1 MRKFTMLIIAAFAVT
16 SAAAQLNPQQPIP
29 ADKDVRTGKLEN
41 GMTYYIRHNEKPK
54 GQADF
59 YILHDVGAIQ
69 ENDSQQG
76 LAHFLEHMAFN
87 GTKNLPGKMLTEYLE
102 KVGVKFGANLNAGT
116 GWDQTTYMMK
126 DVPTSREG
134 IIDSALLILHDWS
147 HFIALEPEEIDSER
161 GVIMEELRTRDGASW
176 RSTMKMLQALG
187 KDTKYEHRNL
197 IGYLDGLKGFQHKEL
212 EDFYNQWYRPDYQAV
227 VVVGDLDVD
236 AVENK
241 IKTLMS
247 DIPAPA
253 ADAAQKETII
263 VPDNVEPIISIYT
276 DPEMQGSKIQLFVK
290 RPALPEQMNN
300 LVYGE
305 MLDVIQAYMTTMENA
320 RLQEIS
326 MKPDAPFLGAGMG
339 SGEIG
344 VIPTLNA
351 TTFVAMTQ
359 DGKLA
364 EGFEAMYT
372 EMEKVRRYGYTQGE
386 FERAQNDLMRRAE
399 RSYANRNDRRNGEFV
414 QTYLDNY
421 SKNTPMPDA
430 QTEWQLDSM
439 LIKML
444 NVDAVNAFAQQV
456 IYPQNQVIVVTA
468 PEKEGVVN
476 PTAEELLAIREKVA
490 NAEIEAY
497 EDNVVKEPLI
507 QEGTVLKGSPV
518 KKTAQDATLGTT
530 EWTLA
535 NGVTV
540 VVKPTTYKADE
551 VRMSAVAKGG
561 LSVLSDEEFY
571 MGEMMPAINSM
582 SGVGKFSATELK
594 KQLSGKSASV
604 QPSVENYTSAMNG
617 VCSPKDLETMM
628 QLLYLN
634 FTQPRFSQDD
644 YNTLMK
650 MLRSQLD
657 NVKSNPDYL
666 MEEKFIDVAY
676 GNNPR
681 RQMISTE
688 IIDKFSFEAL
698 PAIYKKLYPDAN
710 SFTFTIVGNVD
721 LDALK
726 PLVEKYIGSIPASK
740 KAMTFVD
747 DKCAPVKGD
756 VTEEF
761 KAPMQQPKVS
771 VHYMF
776 SGKMPYT
783 LKDKAA
789 LTFLT
794 QALNSRYLISI
805 REEKGGTY
813 GVQVSGSTQY
823 IPNETYKMDIRFD
836 TNEEMADELRE
847 IVMKEIQEIAQNGPK
862 TEDIEKNREFMLKSW
877 GNSLEQNTG
886 WMNYIQAKY
895 GSGLEYLKDYEQVVK
910 SLTNADVQAMAQKI
924 LDDNNLVK
932 VVMRPEK
939 EEAK

>member
-1 MRKFTMLIIAAFAVT
+1 MLVIAAFAVT
-16 SAAAQLNPQQPIP
+16 SAAAQFNPQQPIP

-197 IGYLDGLKGFQHKEL
+197 IGYLDGLKGFHHKEL

-227 VVVGDLDVD
+227 VVVGDIDVD

-247 DIPAPA
+247 DIPVPA
-253 ADAAQKETII
+253 ADAARKETIT
-263 VPDNVEPIISIYT
+263 VPDNEDPIISIYT

-300 LVYGE
+300 LIYGE
-305 MLDVIQAYMTTMENA
+305 MFDVIQAYMTTMENA

-364 EGFEAMYT
+364 EGFEAIYT
-372 EMEKVRRYGYTQGE
+372 EMEKVRRYGFTQGE

-399 RSYANRNDRRNGEFV
+399 RAYANRNDRRNGEFV
-414 QTYLDNY
+414 QTYLNNY

-430 QTEWQLDSM
+430 ETEWQLDSM
-439 LIKML
+439 LIKMI
-444 NVDAVNAFAQQV
+444 NVEAVNGFAQQV
-456 IYPQNQVIVVTA
+456 IYPRNQVIVVTA
-468 PEKEGVVN
+468 PEKEGIVN

-497 EDNVVKEPLI
+497 EDNTVKEPLI
-507 QEGTVLKGSPV
+507 PEGTALKGSPV

-535 NGVTV
+535 NGVKV

-561 LSVLSDEEFY
+561 LSILSDEEFY
-571 MGEMMPAINSM
+571 MGEMMPAFNSM
-582 SGVGKFSATELK
+582 SGVGKFSATDLK

-604 QPSVENYTSAMNG
+604 QPSVENYASAVNG
-617 VCSPKDLETMM
+617 YCSPKDLETMM

-634 FTQPRFSQDD
+634 FTQPRFDQND

-698 PAIYKKLYPDAN
+698 PAIYRKLYPDAN

-726 PLVEKYIGSIPASK
+726 PLVEKYIGSIPVSK
-740 KAMTFVD
+740 KAMTFAD

-761 KAPMQQPKVS
+761 TAPMQQPKVS

-813 GVQVSGSTQY
+813 GVQVSGSTEY
-823 IPNETYKMDIRFD
+823 IPDETYKLDIRFD

-847 IVMKEIQEIAQNGPK
+847 IVMKEIEEIAANGPK
-862 TEDIEKNREFMLKSW
+862 SEDIEKNREFMLKSW
-877 GNSLEQNTG
+877 KNSLEQNG
-886 WMNYIQAKY
+886 AWMNYIQIKY
-895 GSGLEYLKDYEQVVK
+895 GSGLNYIADHEQAIRD
-910 SLTNADVQAMAQKI
+910 LTNADVQALAKKI
-924 LDDNNLVK
+924 LADGNLVK
-932 VVMRPEK
+932 VVMRPSK
-939 EEAK
+939 

>member
-1 MRKFTMLIIAAFAVT
+1 MKKLMMLAVAVF
-16 SAAAQLNPQQPIP
+16 AAAGAMAQMNQPIP
-29 ADKDVRTGKLEN
+29 ADPELRTGKLEN

-87 GTKNLPGKMLTEYLE
+87 GTKNLPGKQLTEYLE
-102 KVGVKFGANLNAGT
+102 TVGVKFGANLNAGT
-116 GWDQTTYMMK
+116 SWDHTVYNIS

-187 KDTKYEHRNL
+187 KGTKYEHRNL
-197 IGYLDGLKGFQHKEL
+197 IGYLDGLKGFHHKEL

-227 VVVGDLDVD
+227 VVVGDIDVD

-253 ADAAQKETII
+253 ADAARKETIT
-263 VPDNVEPIISIYT
+263 VPDNEAPIISIYT

-300 LVYGE
+300 LIYGE
-305 MLDVIQAYMTTMENA
+305 MFDVIQAYMTTMENA

-364 EGFEAMYT
+364 EGFEAIYT
-372 EMEKVRRYGYTQGE
+372 EMEKVRRYGFTQGE

-399 RSYANRNDRRNGEFV
+399 RAYANRNDRRNGEFV
-414 QTYLDNY
+414 QTYLNNY

-430 QTEWQLDSM
+430 ETEWQLDSM
-439 LIKML
+439 LIKMI
-444 NVDAVNAFAQQV
+444 NVEAVNGFAQQV
-456 IYPQNQVIVVTA
+456 IYPRNQVIVVTA
-468 PEKEGVVN
+468 PEKEGIVN

-497 EDNVVKEPLI
+497 EDNTVKEPLI
-507 QEGTVLKGSPV
+507 PESTVLKGSPV

-535 NGVTV
+535 NGVKV

-561 LSVLSDEEFY
+561 LSILSDEEFY
-571 MGEMMPAINSM
+571 MGEMMPAFNSM
-582 SGVGKFSATELK
+582 SGVGKFSATDLK

-604 QPSVENYTSAMNG
+604 QPSVENYTSAVNG
-617 VCSPKDLETMM
+617 YCSPKDLETMM

-634 FTQPRFSQDD
+634 FTQPRFDQND

-698 PAIYKKLYPDAN
+698 PAIYRKLYPDAN

-726 PLVEKYIGSIPASK
+726 PLVEKYIGSIPVSK
-740 KAMTFVD
+740 KAMTFAD

-761 KAPMQQPKVS
+761 TAPMQQPKVS

-813 GVQVSGSTQY
+813 GVQVSGSTEY
-823 IPNETYKMDIRFD
+823 IPDETYKLDIRFD

-847 IVMKEIQEIAQNGPK
+847 IVMKEIREIAENGPK

-877 GNSLEQNTG
+877 KNSLEQNAG

-895 GSGLEYLKDYEQVVK
+895 GPGLEYLKDYEQVIR
-910 SLTNADVQAMAQKI
+910 SLTNADVQAMAKKV
-924 LDDNNLVK
+924 LGDNNLVK
-932 VVMRPEK
+932 VVMRPAKEK
-939 EEAK
+939 AE

>member
-1 MRKFTMLIIAAFAVT
+1 MLVIAAFAVT
-16 SAAAQLNPQQPIP
+16 NTAAQFNPQQPIP

-59 YILHDVGAIQ
+59 HILHDVGAIQ

-87 GTKNLPGKMLTEYLE
+87 GTKNLPGKQMIEYLE
-102 KVGVKFGANLNAGT
+102 KIGVKFGANLNAGT
-116 GWDQTTYMMK
+116 SWDMTSYMMK

-197 IGYLDGLKGFQHKEL
+197 IGYLDGLKGFHHKEL

-227 VVVGDLDVD
+227 VVVGDIDVD

-247 DIPAPA
+247 DIPVPA
-253 ADAAQKETII
+253 ADAARKETIT
-263 VPDNVEPIISIYT
+263 VPDNEDPIISIYT

-300 LVYGE
+300 LIYGE
-305 MLDVIQAYMTTMENA
+305 MFDVIQAYMTTMENA

-364 EGFEAMYT
+364 EGFEAIYT
-372 EMEKVRRYGYTQGE
+372 EMEKVRRYGFTQGE

-399 RSYANRNDRRNGEFV
+399 RAYANRNDRRNGEFV
-414 QTYLDNY
+414 QTYLNNY

-430 QTEWQLDSM
+430 ETEWQLDSM
-439 LIKML
+439 LIKMI
-444 NVDAVNAFAQQV
+444 NVEAVNGFAQQV
-456 IYPQNQVIVVTA
+456 IYPRNQVIVVTA
-468 PEKEGVVN
+468 PEKEGIVN

-497 EDNVVKEPLI
+497 EDNTVKEPLI
-507 QEGTVLKGSPV
+507 PEGTVLKGSPV

-535 NGVTV
+535 NGVKV

-561 LSVLSDEEFY
+561 LSILSDEEFY
-571 MGEMMPAINSM
+571 MGEMMPAFNSM
-582 SGVGKFSATELK
+582 SGVGKFSATDLK

-604 QPSVENYTSAMNG
+604 QPSVENYASAVNG
-617 VCSPKDLETMM
+617 YCSPKDLETMM

-634 FTQPRFSQDD
+634 FTQPRFDQND

-681 RQMISTE
+681 RQMISSE

-698 PAIYKKLYPDAN
+698 PAIYRKLYPDAN

-726 PLVEKYIGSIPASK
+726 PLVEKYIGSIPVSK
-740 KAMTFVD
+740 KAMTFAD

-761 KAPMQQPKVS
+761 TAPMQQPKVS

-813 GVQVSGSTQY
+813 GVQVSGSTEY
-823 IPNETYKMDIRFD
+823 IPDETYKLDIRFD

-847 IVMKEIQEIAQNGPK
+847 IVMKEIREIAENGPK

-877 GNSLEQNTG
+877 KNSLEQNAG

-895 GSGLEYLKDYEQVVK
+895 GPGLEYLKDYEQVIR
-910 SLTNADVQAMAQKI
+910 SLTNADVQAMAKKV
-924 LDDNNLVK
+924 LGDNNLVK
-932 VVMRPEK
+932 VVMRPAKEK
-939 EEAK
+939 AE

>member
-1 MRKFTMLIIAAFAVT
+1 MLVIAAFAVT
-16 SAAAQLNPQQPIP
+16 SAAAQFNPQQPIP

-197 IGYLDGLKGFQHKEL
+197 IGYLDGLKGFHHKEL

-227 VVVGDLDVD
+227 VVVGDIDVD

-247 DIPAPA
+247 DIPVPA
-253 ADAAQKETII
+253 ADAARKETIT
-263 VPDNVEPIISIYT
+263 VPDNEDPIISIYT

-300 LVYGE
+300 LIYGE
-305 MLDVIQAYMTTMENA
+305 MFDVIQAYMTTMENA

-364 EGFEAMYT
+364 EGFEAIYT
-372 EMEKVRRYGYTQGE
+372 EMEKVRRYGFTQGE

-399 RSYANRNDRRNGEFV
+399 RAYANRNDRRNGEFV
-414 QTYLDNY
+414 QTYLNNY

-430 QTEWQLDSM
+430 ETEWQLDSM
-439 LIKML
+439 LIKMI
-444 NVDAVNAFAQQV
+444 NVEAVNGFAQQV
-456 IYPQNQVIVVTA
+456 IYPRNQVIVVTA
-468 PEKEGVVN
+468 PEKEGIVN

-497 EDNVVKEPLI
+497 EDNTVKEPLI
-507 QEGTVLKGSPV
+507 PEGTVLKGSPV
-518 KKTAQDATLGTT
+518 KKTAQDVTLGTT

-535 NGVTV
+535 NGVKV

-561 LSVLSDEEFY
+561 LSILSDEEFY
-571 MGEMMPAINSM
+571 MGEMMPATA
-582 SGVGKFSATELK
+582 VGQVGFGSALGGELC
-594 KQLSGKSASV
+594 QRRERLLLAQRPRNDDAVALPEFHAAALRPERLQHADEDAALAARQREVESRLPDGGEIHRRGLRQQPAPPDDFDRDHRQVQLRSPAGDLQEALSGR
-604 QPSVENYTSAMNG
+604 Q
-617 VCSPKDLETMM
+617 
-628 QLLYLN
+628 QLYVHHRG
-634 FTQPRFSQDD
+634 QR
-644 YNTLMK
+644 
-650 MLRSQLD
+650 
-657 NVKSNPDYL
+657 
-666 MEEKFIDVAY
+666 
-676 GNNPR
+676 GPR
-681 RQMISTE
+681 RAETARGE
-688 IIDKFSFEAL
+688 
-698 PAIYKKLYPDAN
+698 
-710 SFTFTIVGNVD
+710 
-721 LDALK
+721 
-726 PLVEKYIGSIPASK
+726 
-740 KAMTFVD
+740 
-747 DKCAPVKGD
+747 
-756 VTEEF
+756 
-761 KAPMQQPKVS
+761 
-771 VHYMF
+771 VH
-776 SGKMPYT
+776 
-783 LKDKAA
+783 
-789 LTFLT
+789 
-794 QALNSRYLISI
+794 
-805 REEKGGTY
+805 
-813 GVQVSGSTQY
+813 
-823 IPNETYKMDIRFD
+823 RFD
-836 TNEEMADELRE
+836 SRVEE
-847 IVMKEIQEIAQNGPK
+847 GH
-862 TEDIEKNREFMLKSW
+862 
-877 GNSLEQNTG
+877 
-886 WMNYIQAKY
+886 
-895 GSGLEYLKDYEQVVK
+895 
-910 SLTNADVQAMAQKI
+910 DV
-924 LDDNNLVK
+924 
-932 VVMRPEK
+932 R
-939 EEAK
+939 

>member
-1 MRKFTMLIIAAFAVT
+1 ML
-16 SAAAQLNPQQPIP
+16 AAAVFAAGSAMAQFDPMQPIP
-29 ADKDVRTGKLEN
+29 ADKEVRTGRLDN
-41 GMTYYIRHNEKPK
+41 GLTYYIRHNEKPK

-59 YILHDVGAIQ
+59 YILHNVGAIQ
-69 ENDSQQG
+69 EEDDQQG

-87 GTKNLPGKMLTEYLE
+87 GTKNLPGKQLIEYLE
-102 KVGVKFGANLNAGT
+102 TVGVKFGYNLNAGT
-116 GWDQTTYMMK
+116 SWDQTVYNIS
-126 DVPTSREG
+126 DVPTSRQG
-134 IIDSALLILHDWS
+134 IIDSAMLILHDWS

-197 IGYLDGLKGFQHKEL
+197 IGYLDGLKGFHHKEL

-227 VVVGDLDVD
+227 VVVGDIDVD

-253 ADAAQKETII
+253 ADAARKETIT
-263 VPDNVEPIISIYT
+263 VPDNEAPIISIYT

-300 LVYGE
+300 LIYGE
-305 MLDVIQAYMTTMENA
+305 MFDVIQAYMTTMENA

-364 EGFEAMYT
+364 EGFEAIYT
-372 EMEKVRRYGYTQGE
+372 EMEKVRRYGFTQGE

-399 RSYANRNDRRNGEFV
+399 RAYANRNDRRNGEFV
-414 QTYLDNY
+414 QTYLNNY

-430 QTEWQLDSM
+430 ETEWQLDSM
-439 LIKML
+439 LIKMI
-444 NVDAVNAFAQQV
+444 NVEAVNGFAQQV
-456 IYPQNQVIVVTA
+456 IYPRNQVIVVTA
-468 PEKEGVVN
+468 PEKEGIVN

-497 EDNVVKEPLI
+497 EDNTVKEPLI
-507 QEGTVLKGSPV
+507 PESTVLKGSPV

-535 NGVTV
+535 NGVKV

-561 LSVLSDEEFY
+561 LSILSDEEFY
-571 MGEMMPAINSM
+571 MGEMMPAFNSM
-582 SGVGKFSATELK
+582 SGVGKFSATDLK
-594 KQLSGKSASV
+594 KQLSGKSVSV
-604 QPSVENYTSAMNG
+604 QPSVENYASAVNG
-617 VCSPKDLETMM
+617 YCSPKDLETMM

-634 FTQPRFSQDD
+634 FTQPRFDQND

-698 PAIYKKLYPDAN
+698 PAIYRKLYPDAN

-726 PLVEKYIGSIPASK
+726 PLVEKYIGSIPVSK
-740 KAMTFVD
+740 KAMTFAD

-761 KAPMQQPKVS
+761 TAPMQQPKVS

-813 GVQVSGSTQY
+813 GVQVSGSTEY
-823 IPNETYKMDIRFD
+823 IPDETYKLDIRFD

-847 IVMKEIQEIAQNGPK
+847 IVMKEIREIAENGPK
-862 TEDIEKNREFMLKSW
+862 AEDIEKNREFMLKSW
-877 GNSLEQNTG
+877 KNSLEQNAG

-895 GSGLEYLKDYEQVVK
+895 GPGLEYLKDYEQVIR
-910 SLTNADVQAMAQKI
+910 SLTNADVQAMAKKV
-924 LDDNNLVK
+924 LGDNNLVK
-932 VVMRPEK
+932 VVMRPAKEK
-939 EEAK
+939 AE

>member
-1 MRKFTMLIIAAFAVT
+1 MKKLTMLVAAAFAMT
-16 SAAAQLNPQQPIP
+16 SAMAQLNPMEPIP

-59 YILHDVGAIQ
+59 HILHDVGAIQ
-69 ENDSQQG
+69 ENDAQQG

-87 GTKNLPGKMLTEYLE
+87 GTKNLPGKQMIEYLE

-116 GWDQTTYMMK
+116 SWDMTSYMMK

-147 HFIALEPEEIDSER
+147 HFIALQPEEIDSER
-161 GVIMEELRTRDGASW
+161 GVIMEELRTRDNASW

-187 KDTKYEHRNL
+187 KGTKYEHRNL
-197 IGYLDGLKGFQHKEL
+197 IGYLDGLKGFHHKEL

-227 VVVGDLDVD
+227 VVVGDIDVD

-247 DIPAPA
+247 DIPVPA
-253 ADAAQKETII
+253 ADAARKETIT
-263 VPDNVEPIISIYT
+263 VPDNEDPIISIYT

-300 LVYGE
+300 LIYGE
-305 MLDVIQAYMTTMENA
+305 MFDVIQAYMTTMENA

-364 EGFEAMYT
+364 EGFEAIYT
-372 EMEKVRRYGYTQGE
+372 EMEKVRRYGFTQGE

-399 RSYANRNDRRNGEFV
+399 RAYANRNDRRNGEFV
-414 QTYLDNY
+414 QTYLNNY

-430 QTEWQLDSM
+430 ETEWQLDSM
-439 LIKML
+439 LIKMI
-444 NVDAVNAFAQQV
+444 NVEAVNGFAQQV
-456 IYPQNQVIVVTA
+456 IYPRNQVIVVTA
-468 PEKEGVVN
+468 PEKEGIVN

-497 EDNVVKEPLI
+497 EDNTVKEPLI
-507 QEGTVLKGSPV
+507 PEGTVLKGSPV
-518 KKTAQDATLGTT
+518 KKTAQDVTLGTT

-535 NGVTV
+535 NGVKV

-561 LSVLSDEEFY
+561 LSILSDEEFY
-571 MGEMMPAINSM
+571 MGEMMPAFNSM
-582 SGVGKFSATELK
+582 SGVGKFSATDLK

-604 QPSVENYTSAMNG
+604 QPSVENYASAVNG
-617 VCSPKDLETMM
+617 YCSPKDLETMM

-634 FTQPRFSQDD
+634 FTQPRFDQND

-698 PAIYKKLYPDAN
+698 PAIYRKLYPDAN

-726 PLVEKYIGSIPASK
+726 PLVEKYIGSIPVSK
-740 KAMTFVD
+740 KAMTFAD

-761 KAPMQQPKVS
+761 TAPMQQPKVS

-813 GVQVSGSTQY
+813 GVQVSGSTEY
-823 IPNETYKMDIRFD
+823 IPDETYKLDIRFD

-847 IVMKEIQEIAQNGPK
+847 IVMKEIREIAENGPK

-877 GNSLEQNTG
+877 KNSLEQNAG

-895 GSGLEYLKDYEQVVK
+895 GPGLEYLKDYEQVIR
-910 SLTNADVQAMAQKI
+910 SLTNADVQAMAKKV
-924 LDDNNLVK
+924 LGDNNLVK
-932 VVMRPEK
+932 VVMRPAKEK
-939 EEAK
+939 AE

>member
-1 MRKFTMLIIAAFAVT
+1 MLVIAAFAVT
-16 SAAAQLNPQQPIP
+16 SAAAQFNPQQPIP

-197 IGYLDGLKGFQHKEL
+197 IGYLDGLKGFHHKEL

-227 VVVGDLDVD
+227 VVVGDIDVD

-253 ADAAQKETII
+253 ADAARKETIT
-263 VPDNVEPIISIYT
+263 VPDNEDPIISIYT

-300 LVYGE
+300 LIYGE
-305 MLDVIQAYMTTMENA
+305 MFDVIQAYMTTMENA

-364 EGFEAMYT
+364 EGFEAIYT
-372 EMEKVRRYGYTQGE
+372 EMEKVRRYGFTQGE

-399 RSYANRNDRRNGEFV
+399 RAYANRNDRRNGEFV
-414 QTYLDNY
+414 QTYLNNY

-430 QTEWQLDSM
+430 ETEWQLDSM
-439 LIKML
+439 LIKMI
-444 NVDAVNAFAQQV
+444 NVEAVNGFAQQV
-456 IYPQNQVIVVTA
+456 IYPRNQVIVVTA
-468 PEKEGVVN
+468 PEKEGIVN

-497 EDNVVKEPLI
+497 EDNTVKEPLI
-507 QEGTVLKGSPV
+507 SEGTVLKGSPV

-535 NGVTV
+535 NGVKV

-561 LSVLSDEEFY
+561 LSILSDEEFY
-571 MGEMMPAINSM
+571 MGEMMPAFNSM
-582 SGVGKFSATELK
+582 SGVGKFSATDLK

-604 QPSVENYTSAMNG
+604 QPSVENYASAVNG
-617 VCSPKDLETMM
+617 YCSPKDLETMM

-634 FTQPRFSQDD
+634 FTQPRFDQND

-681 RQMISTE
+681 RQMISSE

-698 PAIYKKLYPDAN
+698 PAIYRKLYPDAN

-726 PLVEKYIGSIPASK
+726 PLVEKYIGSIPVSK
-740 KAMTFVD
+740 KAMTFAD

-761 KAPMQQPKVS
+761 TAPMQQPKVS

-813 GVQVSGSTQY
+813 GVQVSGSTEY
-823 IPNETYKMDIRFD
+823 IPDETYKLDIRFD

-847 IVMKEIQEIAQNGPK
+847 IVMKEIREIAENGPK

-877 GNSLEQNTG
+877 KNSLEQNAG

-895 GSGLEYLKDYEQVVK
+895 GPGLEYLKDYEQVIR
-910 SLTNADVQAMAQKI
+910 SLTNADVQAMAKKV
-924 LDDNNLVK
+924 LGDNNLVK
-932 VVMRPEK
+932 VVMRPAKEK
-939 EEAK
+939 AE

>member
-1 MRKFTMLIIAAFAVT
+1 MLVIAAFAVT
-16 SAAAQLNPQQPIP
+16 SATAQFNPQQPIP

-197 IGYLDGLKGFQHKEL
+197 IGYLDGLKGFHHKEL

-227 VVVGDLDVD
+227 VVVGDIDVD

-247 DIPAPA
+247 DIPVPA
-253 ADAAQKETII
+253 ADAARKETIT
-263 VPDNVEPIISIYT
+263 VPDNEDPIISIYT

-300 LVYGE
+300 LIYGE
-305 MLDVIQAYMTTMENA
+305 MFDVIQAYMTTMENA

-364 EGFEAMYT
+364 EGFEAIYT
-372 EMEKVRRYGYTQGE
+372 EMEKVRRYGFTQGE

-399 RSYANRNDRRNGEFV
+399 RAYANRNDRRNGEFV
-414 QTYLDNY
+414 QTYLNNY

-430 QTEWQLDSM
+430 ETEWQLDSM
-439 LIKML
+439 LIKMI
-444 NVDAVNAFAQQV
+444 NVEAVNGFAQQV
-456 IYPQNQVIVVTA
+456 IYPRNQVIVVTA
-468 PEKEGVVN
+468 PEKEGIVN

-497 EDNVVKEPLI
+497 EDNTVKEPLI
-507 QEGTVLKGSPV
+507 PEGTVLKGSPV
-518 KKTAQDATLGTT
+518 KKTAQDVTLGTT

-535 NGVTV
+535 NGVKV

-561 LSVLSDEEFY
+561 LSILSDEEFY
-571 MGEMMPAINSM
+571 MGEMMPAFNSM
-582 SGVGKFSATELK
+582 SGVGKFSATDLK

-604 QPSVENYTSAMNG
+604 QPSVENYASAVNG
-617 VCSPKDLETMM
+617 YCSPKDLETMM

-634 FTQPRFSQDD
+634 FTQPRFDQND

-698 PAIYKKLYPDAN
+698 PAIYRKLYPDAN

-726 PLVEKYIGSIPASK
+726 PLVEKYIGSIPVSK
-740 KAMTFVD
+740 KAMTFAD

-761 KAPMQQPKVS
+761 TAPMQQPKVS

-813 GVQVSGSTQY
+813 GVQVSGSTEY
-823 IPNETYKMDIRFD
+823 IPDETYKLDIRFD

-847 IVMKEIQEIAQNGPK
+847 IVMKEIREIAENGPK

-877 GNSLEQNTG
+877 KNSLEQNAG

-895 GSGLEYLKDYEQVVK
+895 GPGLEYLKDYEQVIR
-910 SLTNADVQAMAQKI
+910 SLTNADVQAMAKKV
-924 LDDNNLVK
+924 LGDNNLVK
-932 VVMRPEK
+932 VVMRPAKEK
-939 EEAK
+939 AE

>member
-187 KDTKYEHRNL
+187 KETKYEHRNL

-241 IKTLMS
+241 IKKLMS

-263 VPDNVEPIISIYT
+263 VPDNEEPIISIYT

-364 EGFEAMYT
+364 EGFEAIYT

-386 FERAQNDLMRRAE
+386 FERAQNDLMRRSE
-399 RSYANRNDRRNGEFV
+399 RAYTNRNDRRNGEFV

-430 QTEWQLDSM
+430 QTEWQIDSM

-535 NGVTV
+535 NGVKV

-582 SGVGKFSATELK
+582 SGVGKFPATELK
-594 KQLSGKSASV
+594 KQLSGKTASV

-721 LDALK
+721 LDTLK

-847 IVMKEIQEIAQNGPK
+847 IVMKEIEEIAQNGPK

>member
-1 MRKFTMLIIAAFAVT
+1 MLVIAAFAVT
-16 SAAAQLNPQQPIP
+16 SAAAQFNPQQPIP

-197 IGYLDGLKGFQHKEL
+197 IGYLDGLKGFHHKEL

-227 VVVGDLDVD
+227 VVVGDIDVD

-247 DIPAPA
+247 DIPVPA
-253 ADAAQKETII
+253 ADAARKETIT
-263 VPDNVEPIISIYT
+263 VPDNEDPIISIYT

-300 LVYGE
+300 LIYGE
-305 MLDVIQAYMTTMENA
+305 MFDVIQAYMTTMENA

-364 EGFEAMYT
+364 EGFEAIYT
-372 EMEKVRRYGYTQGE
+372 EMEKVRRYGFTQGE

-399 RSYANRNDRRNGEFV
+399 RAYANRNDRRNGEFV
-414 QTYLDNY
+414 QTYLNNY

-430 QTEWQLDSM
+430 ETEWQLDSM
-439 LIKML
+439 LIKMI
-444 NVDAVNAFAQQV
+444 NVEAVNGFAQQV
-456 IYPQNQVIVVTA
+456 IYPRNQVIVVTA
-468 PEKEGVVN
+468 PEKEGIVN

-497 EDNVVKEPLI
+497 EDNTVKEPLI
-507 QEGTVLKGSPV
+507 PEGTVLKGSPV
-518 KKTAQDATLGTT
+518 KKTAQDVTLGTT

-535 NGVTV
+535 NGVKV

-561 LSVLSDEEFY
+561 LSILSDEEFY
-571 MGEMMPAINSM
+571 MGEMMPAFNSM
-582 SGVGKFSATELK
+582 SGVGKFSATDLK

-604 QPSVENYTSAMNG
+604 QPSVENYASAVNG
-617 VCSPKDLETMM
+617 YCSPKDLETMM

-634 FTQPRFSQDD
+634 FTQPRFDQND

-698 PAIYKKLYPDAN
+698 PAIYRKLYPDAN

-726 PLVEKYIGSIPASK
+726 PLVEKYIGSIPVSK
-740 KAMTFVD
+740 KAMTFAD

-761 KAPMQQPKVS
+761 TAPMQQPKVS

-813 GVQVSGSTQY
+813 GVQVSGSTEY
-823 IPNETYKMDIRFD
+823 IPDETYKLDIRFD

-847 IVMKEIQEIAQNGPK
+847 IVMKEIREIAENGPK

-877 GNSLEQNTG
+877 KNSLEQNAG

-895 GSGLEYLKDYEQVVK
+895 GPGLEYLKDYEQVIR
-910 SLTNADVQAMAQKI
+910 SLT
-924 LDDNNLVK
+924 DNHLVK
-932 VVMRPEK
+932 VVMRPAKEK
-939 EEAK
+939 AE